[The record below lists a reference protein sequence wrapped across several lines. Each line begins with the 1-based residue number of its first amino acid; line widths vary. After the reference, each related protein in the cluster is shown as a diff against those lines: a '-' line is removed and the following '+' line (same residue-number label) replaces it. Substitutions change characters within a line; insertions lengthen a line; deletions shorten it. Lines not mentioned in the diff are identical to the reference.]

1 MKIGLMLILL
11 TLSQIAVAQSLKEKK
26 DKLVIMN
33 RVDALIVA
41 INEGR
46 VSLEKEDVV
55 SVCTKINDI
64 FKILPDHLLSIG
76 TRMNLFDSKVIKME
90 NETKMFLIYIHQRSN
105 ICSNGE
111 TGENLDISE
120 TKQKFK
126 SMKRMLEKQKK
137 IIKKLDTDY
146 ENTYNY
152 YYEFN

>member
-11 TLSQIAVAQSLKEKK
+11 TLSQISMAQSLKEKK
-26 DKLVIMN
+26 EKLVIMN

-46 VSLEKEDVV
+46 ASLEKEDVV
-55 SVCTKINDI
+55 SACTKINEI

-126 SMKRMLEKQKK
+126 SMKKMLEKQKK

>member
-11 TLSQIAVAQSLKEKK
+11 TLSQISVAQSLKEKK
-26 DKLVIMN
+26 EKLDIMN

-41 INEGR
+41 INDGR

-55 SVCTKINDI
+55 SACKKINDI

-105 ICSNGE
+105 ICSHGE

>member
-1 MKIGLMLILL
+1 
-11 TLSQIAVAQSLKEKK
+11 
-26 DKLVIMN
+26 
-33 RVDALIVA
+33 
-41 INEGR
+41 
-46 VSLEKEDVV
+46 
-55 SVCTKINDI
+55 
-64 FKILPDHLLSIG
+64 
-76 TRMNLFDSKVIKME
+76 
-90 NETKMFLIYIHQRSN
+90 MFLIYIHQRSN

>member
-26 DKLVIMN
+26 DKLDIMN

-55 SVCTKINDI
+55 PACKKINDI